1 VFCSESWAPAAAAAA
16 APAPPLPPPSP
27 PPLRLRRNQGRQGP
41 GQILPGAEPDGG
53 RRRRVRCRRRV
64 AAAAIAAAAAPAVH
78 PRPPRA
84 RPSAAA
90 ARSPGPPPPPPP
102 RRRLR
107 SRLCCLCTPDARP
120 RPLVLMPLGGSAG
133 QCRNAEEAQGSVQLR
148 LPFPAHPIARAPGSC
163 LEPPGAR
170 ATGTAVSTAVP
181 HGIHCVQC
189 GKRSAHPQALQCC
202 LQVWSGILF
211 NAASGQR
218 VGVGTTRGPGPDA
231 APAPLPGGTGPRP
244 RHGPAIFSN
253 FQFCF

>member
-1 VFCSESWAPAAAAAA
+1 M
-16 APAPPLPPPSP
+16 
-27 PPLRLRRNQGRQGP
+27 
-41 GQILPGAEPDGG
+41 LPGAEPDGG

-102 RRRLR
+102 
-107 SRLCCLCTPDARP
+107 P
-120 RPLVLMPLGGSAG
+120 PLGGSAG

-148 LPFPAHPIARAPGSC
+148 LPFPAHPVARAPGSC

-189 GKRSAHPQALQCC
+189 GKRSAHPPALQCC

-231 APAPLPGGTGPRP
+231 APAPLPGRP
-244 RHGPAIFSN
+244 GRHWAAAQARCSN
-253 FQFCF
+253 FFQFSILFLQLPFPCPSPQGWMQSRPMPFHAQRRLGAGRAAFDHAGSAGRFCRE

>member
-1 VFCSESWAPAAAAAA
+1 MFCSESWAPAAAAAA

-27 PPLRLRRNQGRQGP
+27 PLMRLRRNQGRQGP
-41 GQILPGAEPDGG
+41 GQMLPGAEPDGG

-90 ARSPGPPPPPPP
+90 ARSPGPPPLPPP

-148 LPFPAHPIARAPGSC
+148 LPFPAHPVARAPGSC

-170 ATGTAVSTAVP
+170 ATGTAVLPA
-181 HGIHCVQC
+181 Q
-189 GKRSAHPQALQCC
+189 RSALLCRTAFI
-202 LQVWSGILF
+202 VF
-211 NAASGQR
+211 NAASAVHTRRRCSVAFKFGQAFCSMR
-218 VGVGTTRGPGPDA
+218 PVGKGWG
-231 APAPLPGGTGPRP
+231 
-244 RHGPAIFSN
+244 
-253 FQFCF
+253 